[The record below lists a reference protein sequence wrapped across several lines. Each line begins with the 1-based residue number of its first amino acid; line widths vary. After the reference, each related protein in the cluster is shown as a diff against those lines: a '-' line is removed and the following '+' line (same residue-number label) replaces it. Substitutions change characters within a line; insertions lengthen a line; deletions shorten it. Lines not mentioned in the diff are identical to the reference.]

1 LKKTYKMGEKI
12 QKVTFLTIKIGG
24 ELYFILIMED
34 KRVFLNFGDD
44 NWFNVRELDN
54 LKQLK
59 DKRKY
64 QQYLRSKKFKKNIA
78 ETIEIMDNS
87 KDYEEITQK
96 FIKDFKKDRGNR
108 IIRNDAEIDTTK
120 SMEDIEYEFKK

>member
-1 LKKTYKMGEKI
+1 MGEKI
-12 QKVTFLTIKIGG
+12 QKVTFLTIKKGG

-96 FIKDFKKDRGNR
+96 FIKDFKKDRGNK
-108 IIRNDAEIDTTK
+108 IIRNG
-120 SMEDIEYEFKK
+120 

>member
-1 LKKTYKMGEKI
+1 MGEKI
-12 QKVTFLTIKIGG
+12 QKVTFLTIKKGG

-64 QQYLRSKKFKKNIA
+64 KQYIKSKKFRKNIA

-96 FIKDFKKDRGNR
+96 FIKDFKKDRGNK
-108 IIRNDAEIDTTK
+108 IWRNDAEIDTTK
-120 SMEDIEYEFKK
+120 SIEDIEYEFKK

>member
-1 LKKTYKMGEKI
+1 MGEKI
-12 QKVTFLTIKIGG
+12 QKVTFLTIKKGG

-64 QQYLRSKKFKKNIA
+64 QQYLRSKKFKKNIE

-96 FIKDFKKDRGNR
+96 FIKDFKKDRGNK

-120 SMEDIEYEFKK
+120 SIEDIEYEFKK

>member
-1 LKKTYKMGEKI
+1 MGEKI
-12 QKVTFLTIKIGG
+12 QKVTFLTIKKGG

-96 FIKDFKKDRGNR
+96 FIKDFKKDRGNK

-120 SMEDIEYEFKK
+120 SMKDIEYEFKK

>member
-1 LKKTYKMGEKI
+1 MGEKI
-12 QKVTFLTIKIGG
+12 QKVTFLTIKKGG

-96 FIKDFKKDRGNR
+96 FIKDFKKDRGNK

>member
-1 LKKTYKMGEKI
+1 MGEKI
-12 QKVTFLTIKIGG
+12 QKVTFLTIKKGG

-120 SMEDIEYEFKK
+120 SIEDIEYEFKK

>member
-1 LKKTYKMGEKI
+1 MGEKI
-12 QKVTFLTIKIGG
+12 QKVTFLTIKKGG

-96 FIKDFKKDRGNR
+96 FIKDFKKDRGNK

-120 SMEDIEYEFKK
+120 SIEDIEYEFKK

>member
-1 LKKTYKMGEKI
+1 LKKIYKMGEKI
-12 QKVTFLTIKIGG
+12 QKVTFLTIKKGG

-96 FIKDFKKDRGNR
+96 FIKDFKKDRGNK

-120 SMEDIEYEFKK
+120 SIEDIEYEFKK

>member
-1 LKKTYKMGEKI
+1 LKKIYKMGEKI
-12 QKVTFLTIKIGG
+12 QKVTFLTIKKGG

-64 QQYLRSKKFKKNIA
+64 QQYLRSKKFKKNIE

-120 SMEDIEYEFKK
+120 SMKDIEYEFKK